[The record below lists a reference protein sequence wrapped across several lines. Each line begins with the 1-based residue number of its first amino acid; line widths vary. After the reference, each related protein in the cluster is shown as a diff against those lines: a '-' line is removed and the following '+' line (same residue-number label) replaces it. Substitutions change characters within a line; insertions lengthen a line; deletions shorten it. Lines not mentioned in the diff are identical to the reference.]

1 MVKSVC
7 RQAFLWVLATFF
19 ALQTACAEM
28 SQLEA
33 VQSALDTTA
42 IAVNTSWE
50 LAVEIRE
57 MEQRVILEKARNRT
71 VEVDEAERLIAEV
84 RALWEPR
91 MHAFRAVHHAHEV
104 AVRVFGAVKRGEEP
118 MTALIASLSDLI
130 NLYGNLRELI
140 EPLLSSRESNR

>member
-1 MVKSVC
+1 MLKSVC
-7 RQAFLWVLATFF
+7 RQACLWLLSVFFVLQA
-19 ALQTACAEM
+19 ACAET
-28 SQLEA
+28 SQFQA

-42 IAVNTSWE
+42 VAVNTSWE
-50 LAVEIRE
+50 LSVGIRE
-57 MEQRVILEKARNRT
+57 MEQRVILEKARNHT
-71 VEVDEAERLIAEV
+71 IEVDEAERLIAEV

-104 AVRVFGAVKRGEEP
+104 AVRVFEAVKRGEEP

-140 EPLLSSRESNR
+140 EPLLSREANP